1 MHFYLSKGNRRQGGF
16 TLLELLLV
24 VIIIAVIS
32 GLAVLSLGD
41 RSEHGLQLEA
51 EKLKAV
57 LESLSEEAVF
67 QQKPYGLQI
76 VAHGYRSLVWNYSN
90 GEWVISSDS
99 DSFPDY
105 IEVYPRPET
114 RQYFQDEEV
123 LIPTI
128 VFYPDEEVDDFDLT
142 LSLVA
147 DRGYQW
153 SIRGRRFKGIEIV
166 HF

>member
-67 QQKPYGLQI
+67 QQKPWFANCG
-76 VAHGYRSLVWNYSN
+76 AR
-90 GEWVISSDS
+90 IS
-99 DSFPDY
+99 
-105 IEVYPRPET
+105 
-114 RQYFQDEEV
+114 
-123 LIPTI
+123 
-128 VFYPDEEVDDFDLT
+128 
-142 LSLVA
+142 
-147 DRGYQW
+147 
-153 SIRGRRFKGIEIV
+153 
-166 HF
+166 